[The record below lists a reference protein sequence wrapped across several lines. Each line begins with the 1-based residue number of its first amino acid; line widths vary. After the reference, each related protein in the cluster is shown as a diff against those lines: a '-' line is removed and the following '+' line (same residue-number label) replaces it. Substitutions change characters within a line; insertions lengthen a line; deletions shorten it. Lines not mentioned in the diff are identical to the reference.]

1 MRKITLICCFLILTV
16 SSRHQTFAQ
25 DAPRAEE
32 TAKSPEAPAHFYHLD
47 FVVQEMGSD
56 GKPTNSRSYAATVST
71 GPHDRGTS
79 IRTNSRVPFPTG
91 PSTAG
96 SNGQAQVNTQFQY
109 VDVGVNIDARSARE
123 IGRLLS
129 IDLVA
134 DVSSIGSPVDTGIH
148 AAVTRQNK
156 WQATVLIPVGKP
168 TVVFSSDTLDNKG
181 SMQVVATA
189 TPLE

>member
-1 MRKITLICCFLILTV
+1 MRKIAWICCLLILTL
-16 SSRHQTFAQ
+16 SSGHKTFAQ
-25 DAPRAEE
+25 DAPNTNES
-32 TAKSPEAPAHFYHLD
+32 AKAPEAPVHFYHLD

-91 PSTAG
+91 PTTGA
-96 SNGQAQVNTQFQY
+96 NGEIFANTQFQY

-123 IGRLLS
+123 VGRLLS

-134 DVSSIGSPVDTGIH
+134 DVSSMGTSPVDTGIH

-156 WQATVLIPVGKP
+156 WQATVLIPIGKP
-168 TVVFSSDTLDNKG
+168 TVVFSSDTLDSKS

-189 TPLE
+189 ILLQ